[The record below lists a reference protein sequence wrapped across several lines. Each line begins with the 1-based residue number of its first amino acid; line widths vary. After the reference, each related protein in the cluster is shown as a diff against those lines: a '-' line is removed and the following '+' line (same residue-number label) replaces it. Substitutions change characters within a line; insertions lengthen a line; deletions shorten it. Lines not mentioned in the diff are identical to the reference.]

1 LLRTGHRQDEADLDG
16 VLSEGAGA
24 PQDAGEER
32 RGGEKRSAMHWDF
45 LRGLLDP
52 VARTLVE
59 LAGML
64 GGFCGVRKPGLAGL
78 TAARAFAIRADAL

>member
-1 LLRTGHRQDEADLDG
+1 
-16 VLSEGAGA
+16 
-24 PQDAGEER
+24 
-32 RGGEKRSAMHWDF
+32 MHLNF

-64 GGFCGVRKPGLAGL
+64 GGFCAGRKPGLAGL